1 MFRGGYRSKYFD
13 TVLISIPWFRYRFDT
28 ILFSIPDVLKINFHN
43 KNKLGIIEFIF
54 QNRES
59 ERARGRER
67 ERESTC
73 INTHI
78 HKYTEI

>member
-1 MFRGGYRSKYFD
+1 MLWLWSIWLYVVIMIHVVARGGYRSKYFD

-54 QNRES
+54 QN
-59 ERARGRER
+59 
-67 ERESTC
+67 
-73 INTHI
+73 
-78 HKYTEI
+78 